1 MSQPSGALGPEAILA
16 VDLGTTE
23 AKIGVISLDGRLL
36 GAARARYPLYLDEAT
51 GVAEQD
57 ANDWWSA
64 IVAASRAALAE
75 AGGGAGLPARGRGAP
90 SVVAVA
96 FDGHGPSLVAS
107 DAAGLPVAPV
117 MTWLD
122 RRPAAELAVLEAA
135 TGLRG
140 WSLGVLPSALWL
152 QRNHPELAARAR
164 WYLNSWEHLGLR
176 LCGRAALSLT
186 PGQPVADPTAL
197 EDIGLPPAKIPPPI
211 PVGTVLDG
219 LLLGPATELGL
230 PPGIPVVAGH
240 VDAFASFNGAGL
252 LDPGDAIDVGG
263 TAGGFGV
270 YTDRPFQLPGLFSSP
285 APMPGLWSVGGAFA
299 ATGRA
304 LDWLRDAVLRDGTT
318 TAELVAEAGTTPPA
332 ADGLV
337 FLPYLAGERSPLWDP
352 TARGAFVGLTLAHG
366 RAHLV
371 RGVLEAAALAIRHIA
386 TPMPEAGIHVR
397 AMVVCGGPAHSPIWN
412 QIKADVTGFRVEVPR
427 VLETAVVGSAIAG
440 AVAIGAWPDLR
451 AAIAGMV
458 RIEQVLEP
466 RAEYRD
472 VYDRLFEAYVG
483 LYPAIAPVVRPLLA
497 ALDGAAPAAMGLAG

>member
-1 MSQPSGALGPEAILA
+1 MSQPAGARGPEAILA
-16 VDLGTTE
+16 IDLGTTE
-23 AKIGVISLDGRLL
+23 AKVGIIALDGRLL
-36 GAARARYPLYLDEAT
+36 GSARARYPLYLDEAT

-57 ANDWWSA
+57 ANDWWGA

-90 SVVAVA
+90 TVVAVA
-96 FDGHGPSLVAS
+96 FDGHGPSLVATDES
-107 DAAGLPVAPV
+107 GLPVAPV
-117 MTWLD
+117 VTWLD
-122 RRPAAELAVLEAA
+122 RRPAAELATLEAA
-135 TGLRG
+135 TALRG
-140 WSLGVLPSALWL
+140 WSLGVLPAALWL
-152 QRNHPELAARAR
+152 QANNPEAANRAR

-176 LCGRAALSLT
+176 LSGRAALSLT
-186 PGQPVADPTAL
+186 PGQPVAGAAAL
-197 EDIGLPPAKIPPPI
+197 EAVGLPASKVPPPI

-219 LLLGPATELGL
+219 LLPEPATELGL
-230 PPGIPVVAGH
+230 PAGIPVVAGH

-252 LDPGDAIDVGG
+252 LDPGDSIDVGG

-270 YTDRPFQLPGLFSSP
+270 YTDRPYLLPGLFSSP

-304 LDWLRDAVLRDGTT
+304 LDWLRDAVLRDGTS
-318 TAELVAEAGTTPPA
+318 TAELVAEAGSTPPA

-371 RGVLEAAALAIRHIA
+371 RAVLEAAALAIRHIA
-386 TPMPEAGIHVR
+386 TPMPEAGIHIR
-397 AMVVCGGPAHSPIWN
+397 AMVVCGGPAHSTVWN
-412 QIKADVTGFRVEVPR
+412 QIKADITGLTVEVPR
-427 VLETAVVGSAIAG
+427 ILETAVVGSAVAG

-451 AAIAGMV
+451 AAISGMV

-466 RAEYRD
+466 RAAHRE
-472 VYDRLFEAYVG
+472 VYDRLFDAYVG
-483 LYPAIAPVVRPLLA
+483 LHPAIAPVVRPLLA
-497 ALDGAAPAAMGLAG
+497 AIDGGPPVALEVAR